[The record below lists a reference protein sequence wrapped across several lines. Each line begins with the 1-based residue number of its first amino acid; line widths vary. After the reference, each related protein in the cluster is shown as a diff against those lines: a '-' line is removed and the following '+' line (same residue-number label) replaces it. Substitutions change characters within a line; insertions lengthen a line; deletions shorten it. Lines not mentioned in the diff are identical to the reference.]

1 MSYDDVGP
9 KKTMHLK
16 SLMIL
21 YHVRRGYPI
30 SLRRIEKCREVTLM
44 AEVSGRRCIGNAPDI
59 VGQPVPMP
67 SVLGVMSDGITDV
80 YFG

>member
-1 MSYDDVGP
+1 MSYDDVGR

-21 YHVRRGYPI
+21 YHVRSGYPI
-30 SLRRIEKCREVTLM
+30 SLRRIEKCHEVTLV
-44 AEVSGRRCIGNAPDI
+44 AEVSGRRCIGNAPELANRS
-59 VGQPVPMP
+59 PMP
-67 SVLGVMSDGITDV
+67 SDLGVMSDGITDV

>member
-1 MSYDDVGP
+1 MSYDDVGR

-30 SLRRIEKCREVTLM
+30 SLRRIEKCREVTLV
-44 AEVSGRRCIGNAPDI
+44 AEVSGRRCIAPDI